1 MAKAT
6 EEEREVQIHQGLGKL
21 RGWMKPSK
29 GLLEKQQLYILTGIA
44 YKHYKLNSR
53 KQSDAEDTLF

>member
-29 GLLEKQQLYILTGIA
+29 GLLEKQHL
-44 YKHYKLNSR
+44 
-53 KQSDAEDTLF
+53 